1 MVKMVDA
8 MSSRFKKLM
17 SEVDKTAVENRASRQ
32 TLEVSLLME
41 HPEVVTVT
49 QDTDESYNLSLRES
63 NDGRV
68 SSITSLPYCGEY
80 QQNSKTLLGLS
91 EPVCLN

>member
-17 SEVDKTAVENRASRQ
+17 SDVDKTAVENRASRQ

-68 SSITSLPYCGEY
+68 SSITSLSYCGER
-80 QQNSKTLLGLS
+80 QQNSKTLLGL
-91 EPVCLN
+91 

>member
-17 SEVDKTAVENRASRQ
+17 SDVDKTAVESRASRK
-32 TLEVSLLME
+32 TLDVSLLME
-41 HPEVVTVT
+41 HPEVVTIT
-49 QDTDESYNLSLRES
+49 QDTDESYNLSLQES

-68 SSITSLPYCGEY
+68 SRITSTPHQCRTVENERSIANLC
-80 QQNSKTLLGLS
+80 
-91 EPVCLN
+91 

>member
-17 SEVDKTAVENRASRQ
+17 SDVDKTAVESRASRK

-49 QDTDESYNLSLRES
+49 QDTDESYNLALQES

-68 SSITSLPYCGEY
+68 SRITSVSYCGE
-80 QQNSKTLLGLS
+80 
-91 EPVCLN
+91 